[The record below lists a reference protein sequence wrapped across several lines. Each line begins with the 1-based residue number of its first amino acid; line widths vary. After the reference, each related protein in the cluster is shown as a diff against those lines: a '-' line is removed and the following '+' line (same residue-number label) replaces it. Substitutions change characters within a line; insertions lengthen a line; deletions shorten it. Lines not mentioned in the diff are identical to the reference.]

1 MASNPRNHGALSGA
15 LLAICNIYSNP
26 GKEFRPLQYKQRM
39 VQSVALRIT

>member
-1 MASNPRNHGALSGA
+1 MIDMNMGTFSKSPLESSMTP
-15 LLAICNIYSNP
+15 YSNP